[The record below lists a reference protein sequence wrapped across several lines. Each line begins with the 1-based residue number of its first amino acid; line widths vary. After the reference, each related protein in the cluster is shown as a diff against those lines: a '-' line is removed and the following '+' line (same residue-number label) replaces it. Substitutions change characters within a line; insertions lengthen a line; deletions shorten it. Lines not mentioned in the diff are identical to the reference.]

1 MQISSAQSSAW
12 SSLAMPDRQALPAD
26 DKAKAGSA
34 AAPVLAAEATDSV
47 SLHDHAAAPTPAT
60 APGAAS
66 GPPPEVF
73 AEIWKDGMKIGVVYT
88 DGHAAL
94 PSMPGSMAA
103 SANARLP
110 YLRAEEI
117 SQQVGGE
124 VRYVNIP
131 ALQAAQTRAQ
141 LRAAY
146 GG

>member
-12 SSLAMPDRQALPAD
+12 SSLAMLDRKAMPAADGQAMEGSEAAAVPVQATDTVSLH
-26 DKAKAGSA
+26 GSA
-34 AAPVLAAEATDSV
+34 AAR
-47 SLHDHAAAPTPAT
+47 TPDPAQ
-60 APGAAS
+60 GAAS

-73 AEIWKDGMKIGVVYT
+73 AEIWKNGMKIGEVYT
-88 DGHAAL
+88 DGQAAL
-94 PSMPGSMAA
+94 PSGMAA
-103 SANARLP
+103 SGGAKLP

-146 GG
+146 GS